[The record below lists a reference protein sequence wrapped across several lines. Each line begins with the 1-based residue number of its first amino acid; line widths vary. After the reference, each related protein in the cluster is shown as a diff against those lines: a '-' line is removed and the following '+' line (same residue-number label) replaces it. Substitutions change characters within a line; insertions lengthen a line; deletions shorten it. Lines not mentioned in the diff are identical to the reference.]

1 MSGERVRRLR
11 HSAEVAAPAEVVYA
25 LLADAVR
32 RPLYS
37 AGVVHVERMDAEGN
51 RERLRVWEHAGGRV
65 RCSLW
70 ARVAHPGELRIEFW
84 RLSGEAPI
92 ASMAGQWSVSQAAG
106 GHGCVVSVVH
116 EFTVAAGSHGAQ
128 AARAALAAGDN
139 ARSALRSVRRI
150 AEGRGASR
158 QRVLRFQ
165 ESLRIE
171 GPGEVVY
178 DFLYRAGDWA
188 GRVPHVRHVELS
200 EVSPGIQSV
209 DYRLRLPDSTV
220 RATRSLRL
228 CFPHAGRIV
237 HKTTTPWAPVAAHTG
252 EWSVLPDEH
261 GVRVI
266 AEHTVLLDEHAT
278 PPDGA
283 YAIDGQESTG
293 PSGTDTAPPWER
305 AYAPPGRSATH
316 VLAWMA
322 ELSGRQEAG
331 PEPLPGPGLGSGSG
345 LRPETGREA
354 ATGRGSETGRGQR
367 RSADSPAGPSSKAGP
382 APEDGRGRTV
392 RGPAGQG
399 QGHGPVQDDGGM
411 RGADEDGGMGERVR
425 DAIGQASRA
434 ILEQAARHAES
445 AVQALP
451 RR

>member
-37 AGVVHVERMDAEGN
+37 AGVVHVERMDAEGD

-70 ARVAHPGELRIEFW
+70 ARVAHPDELRIEFW

-92 ASMAGQWSVSQAAG
+92 ASMAGQLSVSEAAG
-106 GHGCVVSVVH
+106 GHRCVVSVVH
-116 EFTVAAGSHGAQ
+116 EFTVAAGSHGVE

-150 AEGRGASR
+150 AEGRGGSR

-188 GRVPHVRHVELS
+188 GRVPQVRHVELS
-200 EVSPGIQSV
+200 EISPGIQCV
-209 DYRLRLPDSTV
+209 DYRLRLPDHTV

-237 HKTTTPWAPVAAHTG
+237 YKTTMPWAPVAAHTG

-261 GVRVI
+261 GVRVV
-266 AEHTVLLDEHAT
+266 AEHTVLLDEHA

-283 YAIDGQESTG
+283 YALDGQES
-293 PSGTDTAPPWER
+293 P
-305 AYAPPGRSATH
+305 YAPPGRSTTH
-316 VLAWMA
+316 VLSGV
-322 ELSGRQEAG
+322 EDLSGRQAPG
-331 PEPLPGPGLGSGSG
+331 PGPIPGPGLGTGTG
-345 LRPETGREA
+345 L
-354 ATGRGSETGRGQR
+354 GSETGRGSVTGR
-367 RSADSPAGPSSKAGP
+367 GPGRSADSPAGPRP
-382 APEDGRGRTV
+382 APQDGRGRTV
-392 RGPAGQG
+392 HGSAGQG
-399 QGHGPVQDDGGM
+399 PVPEDGGARGPEDGEM
-411 RGADEDGGMGERVR
+411 RGPEDGGMGGRVR
-425 DAIGQASRA
+425 DVIGQASRA

>member
-37 AGVVHVERMDAEGN
+37 AGVVHVERMDAEGD

-92 ASMAGQWSVSQAAG
+92 ASMAGQWSVSEAAG
-106 GHGCVVSVVH
+106 GHRCVVSVVH
-116 EFTVAAGSHGAQ
+116 EFTVAAGSHGVE

-150 AEGRGASR
+150 AEGRGGSR

-188 GRVPHVRHVELS
+188 GRVPQVRHVELS
-200 EVSPGIQSV
+200 EVSPGIQCV
-209 DYRLRLPDSTV
+209 DYRLRLPDHTV

-237 HKTTTPWAPVAAHTG
+237 YKTTMPWAPVAAHTG

-261 GVRVI
+261 GVRVV
-266 AEHTVLLDEHAT
+266 AEHTVLLDEHA

-283 YAIDGQESTG
+283 YALDGQESTQ
-293 PSGTDTAPPWER
+293 PSGTSTAPPEGNV
-305 AYAPPGRSATH
+305 YVPPGRSATH
-316 VLAWMA
+316 VLARV
-322 ELSGRQEAG
+322 EDLSGRQAPG
-331 PEPLPGPGLGSGSG
+331 PGTIPGPGLGS
-345 LRPETGREA
+345 E
-354 ATGRGSETGRGQR
+354 TGRGSENGRGQG
-367 RSADSPAGPSSKAGP
+367 RSADSPAGPRSKPRP
-382 APEDGRGRTV
+382 APQDGRGRTV
-392 RGPAGQG
+392 QGSAGQG
-399 QGHGPVQDDGGM
+399 PVPEDGGM
-411 RGADEDGGMGERVR
+411 GGPEDGGMGERVR

>member
-37 AGVVHVERMDAEGN
+37 AGVVHVERMDAEGD

-92 ASMAGQWSVSQAAG
+92 ASMAGQWSVSEAG
-106 GHGCVVSVVH
+106 GHRCVVSVVH
-116 EFTVAAGSHGAQ
+116 EFTVAAGSHDVE

-188 GRVPHVRHVELS
+188 GRVPQVRHVELS
-200 EVSPGIQSV
+200 EVSPGIQLV
-209 DYRLRLPDSTV
+209 DYRLRLPDHTV

-237 HKTTTPWAPVAAHTG
+237 YKTTMPWAPVAAHTG

-266 AEHTVLLDEHAT
+266 AEHTVLLDEHA

-283 YAIDGQESTG
+283 YAIGGQESAEPPGTG
-293 PSGTDTAPPWER
+293 TAPPRER
-305 AYAPPGRSATH
+305 AYAPPGRSATR
-316 VLAWMA
+316 VLAGV
-322 ELSGRQEAG
+322 EDLSGRR
-331 PEPLPGPGLGSGSG
+331 EPATGLMPGPGLGAGPG
-345 LRPETGREA
+345 LGL
-354 ATGRGSETGRGQR
+354 ETGRGPETGPGQG
-367 RSADSPAGPSSKAGP
+367 RSADSPAGPRSMPRP
-382 APEDGRGRTV
+382 APKDGRGRTV
-392 RGPAGQG
+392 RGSAG
-399 QGHGPVQDDGGM
+399 QGHGPVPEGGGM
-411 RGADEDGGMGERVR
+411 DGPEDGGMDGRVR

>member
-37 AGVVHVERMDAEGN
+37 AGVVHVERMDAEGD

-84 RLSGEAPI
+84 RLRGEAPI
-92 ASMAGQWSVSQAAG
+92 ASLAGQWSVSEAAD

-116 EFTVAAGSHGAQ
+116 EFTVAAGSHGAE

-150 AEGRGASR
+150 AEGRGGSR

-188 GRVPHVRHVELS
+188 GRVPQVRHVELS

-209 DYRLRLPDSTV
+209 DYRLRLPDHTV

-237 HKTTTPWAPVAAHTG
+237 YKTTTPWAPVAAHTG

-266 AEHTVLLDEHAT
+266 AEHTVLLDEHAA
-278 PPDGA
+278 PPDDA
-283 YAIDGQESTG
+283 YAIGGQESTE
-293 PSGTDTAPPWER
+293 PPGTDTAPPQES

-316 VLAWMA
+316 VLTGVA
-322 ELSGRQEAG
+322 ELSGRR
-331 PEPLPGPGLGSGSG
+331 EPAPGLMPGPGLGSGSDLG
-345 LRPETGREA
+345 SGS
-354 ATGRGSETGRGQR
+354 GRGSETGRGQG
-367 RSADSPAGPSSKAGP
+367 RSTDSPVGPRSMPRP
-382 APEDGRGRTV
+382 APKDGRGRTV
-392 RGPAGQG
+392 RGSAG
-399 QGHGPVQDDGGM
+399 QGHGPVPEGGGVRGPEDGGV
-411 RGADEDGGMGERVR
+411 GGLEDGGMGERVR
-425 DAIGQASRA
+425 DAIGQTSRA

>member
-209 DYRLRLPDSTV
+209 DYRLRLPDHTV

-283 YAIDGQESTG
+283 YAIDGQESTE
-293 PSGTDTAPPWER
+293 PSGK
-305 AYAPPGRSATH
+305 
-316 VLAWMA
+316 
-322 ELSGRQEAG
+322 EAG
-331 PEPLPGPGLGSGSG
+331 PPEGSAGRSEERVACVLLGARRSSERQRLGLESGRRQGRTAHRPAGHGQGPGP
-345 LRPETGREA
+345 E
-354 ATGRGSETGRGQR
+354 
-367 RSADSPAGPSSKAGP
+367 SADG
-382 APEDGRGRTV
+382 V
-392 RGPAGQG
+392 R
-399 QGHGPVQDDGGM
+399 
-411 RGADEDGGMGERVR
+411 E
-425 DAIGQASRA
+425 AIGQASRT

-445 AVQALP
+445 AVRALP